1 MTPQADSPS
10 RPSAEAAS
18 PLEPEELQIDTSE
31 QVDAPADPQVDD
43 DRRALLRRVLRV
55 GYPHARFPDEPYDRA
70 AAAIEAAVA
79 DSPEQAQVLADG
91 LADLEGRDFASA
103 DDDKAT
109 AMLQDVAD
117 SPFFAIVHSTTV
129 VALYDQP
136 QVWDLLGYEG
146 PSFDKGGY
154 LHRGF
159 DDLDWLPDPRITEYD
174 GPPRVEVARHE
185 VDEVDDDVQ
194 EGTR

>member
-10 RPSAEAAS
+10 SAAAS

-91 LADLEGRDFASA
+91 LADLEGRDFAFA
-103 DDDKAT
+103 DDGKAT
-109 AMLQDVAD
+109 AMLRDVAD

-174 GPPRVEVARHE
+174 GPPRVEVARA
-185 VDEVDDDVQ
+185 EVDDDVQ

>member
-10 RPSAEAAS
+10 SAAAS

-70 AAAIEAAVA
+70 AAAIEAA
-79 DSPEQAQVLADG
+79 
-91 LADLEGRDFASA
+91 
-103 DDDKAT
+103 
-109 AMLQDVAD
+109 VAD

-174 GPPRVEVARHE
+174 GPPRVEVARA
-185 VDEVDDDVQ
+185 EVDDDVQ